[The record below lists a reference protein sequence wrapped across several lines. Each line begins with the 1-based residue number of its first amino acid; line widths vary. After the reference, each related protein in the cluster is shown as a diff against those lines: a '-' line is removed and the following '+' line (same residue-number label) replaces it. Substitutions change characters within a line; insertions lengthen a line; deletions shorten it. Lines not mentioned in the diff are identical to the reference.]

1 MHSIQAMPRRAE
13 RHRAIFLSDL
23 HLGTLGSRADL
34 ILEFLEAHTGDTIYL
49 VGDILDIWHPLVI
62 RWGATET
69 RIIELLRQRAAEGCR
84 IIYLLGNH
92 DTRFMAEGAA
102 SPLGTEGDLPV
113 EPKLTDLFVA
123 QDGRRYLVLHG
134 DVCDARPLRFHLL
147 TRIGSR
153 IDSLLVLVDGLLR
166 RLRIAFG
173 PHGRGP
179 LKLLLSTVND
189 LLYRSRSH
197 ERRLVALAAAD
208 GLDGVIC
215 GHFHLAA
222 MHHDHGLLYVNC
234 GDWVDSFTAVVET
247 QDGRL
252 RLLSAAPHGTGL
264 PAREMGAT
272 VGGGA

>member
-1 MHSIQAMPRRAE
+1 MHSIQATPRRAE

-34 ILEFLEAHTGDTIYL
+34 ILEFLEAHSADTIYL
-49 VGDILDIWHPLVI
+49 VGDILDIWDPLVI

-69 RIIELLRQRAAEGCR
+69 RIIDLLRRRADEGSR
-84 IIYLLGNH
+84 IVYLLGNH
-92 DTRFMAEGAA
+92 DARFGADAGAA
-102 SPLGTEGDLPV
+102 LPGAGEDLLVTPQ
-113 EPKLTDLFVA
+113 LTDLHVA

-134 DVCDARPLRFHLL
+134 DICDARPLRFHLL

-179 LKLLLSTVND
+179 LKLMLSAVND
-189 LLYRSRSH
+189 LLYRGRSH
-197 ERRLVALAAAD
+197 ERRLVALAAAQ

-222 MHHDHGLLYVNC
+222 LHQDHGLLYVNC

-264 PAREMGAT
+264 PAREMGVAL
-272 VGGGA
+272 GGGA